1 VWTLI
6 RFLHLTAAAV
16 WVGLQV
22 ALFLFVPMLRRRLGP
37 EATRPLVRD
46 MGQRL
51 GLVAAVAL
59 PTLLATGAALAS
71 HEVPASRSGLVD
83 TKVAILIAVGAILG
97 GHALAR
103 SPRQRIAAS
112 ALMLLLSLTAV
123 AIGAYLTE
131 Q

>member
-46 MGQRL
+46 MGRSL
-51 GLVAAVAL
+51 GLVAAAAL
-59 PTLLATGAALAS
+59 PTLLATGAALAA
-71 HEVPASRSGLVD
+71 HEVPGSRAGLVD
-83 TKVAILIAVGAILG
+83 AKVGILVAVGALLG

-103 SPRQRIAAS
+103 TPRQRIGAS
-112 ALMLLLSLTAV
+112 AAMLLLSLAAV
-123 AIGAYLTE
+123 AVGAYLTE
-131 Q
+131 A